1 MIFSTI
7 DRSFSHSSR
16 ARNLLEGVGRF
27 GTVFGAPRMN
37 RPSYSDGR
45 EKGFGFLRGYINL
58 ASNDFNFNLSD
69 FKSIG
74 AIPRLLRL
82 FSNEAP
88 KKNYYENVYPK
99 EKKQVPKGDDSKQES
114 KGLIDAS
121 NPCCTTWANGTLGCI
136 PMSKP
141 CMNPSKHFFWD
152 GYHLAEAVYSIIAYG
167 CLSDRLVCR
176 PVSIQELFKMN
187 SLD

>member
-16 ARNLLEGVGRF
+16 ARGVGIF
-27 GTVFGAPRMN
+27 GTVFEAPRMN
-37 RPSYSDGR
+37 NPSYSDGR

-74 AIPRLLRL
+74 AIPRLIRL

-88 KKNYYENVYPK
+88 GKELIMRTSTPRKRSKFQRETIQNRNPK
-99 EKKQVPKGDDSKQES
+99 AIRFITIS
-114 KGLIDAS
+114 
-121 NPCCTTWANGTLGCI
+121 
-136 PMSKP
+136 
-141 CMNPSKHFFWD
+141 
-152 GYHLAEAVYSIIAYG
+152 
-167 CLSDRLVCR
+167 
-176 PVSIQELFKMN
+176 
-187 SLD
+187 